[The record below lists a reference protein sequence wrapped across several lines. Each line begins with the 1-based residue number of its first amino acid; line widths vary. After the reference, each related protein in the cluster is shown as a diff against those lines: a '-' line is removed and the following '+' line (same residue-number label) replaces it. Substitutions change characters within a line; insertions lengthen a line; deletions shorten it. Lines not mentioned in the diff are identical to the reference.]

1 MSSGTFI
8 ILLPTASCLSALPGR
23 YHLQRRQA
31 LHLRS
36 CLNLETHRHEI
47 SFSLVVIQRLHNHLS
62 ASHAFSTRLLYNCL
76 LSQMINYDA
85 ELGGCLG
92 RHPRAIFCKRP
103 ATQEG
108 DGFDEPKSRFQCVV
122 SVHTSSPDFLRLYAF
137 LRSYGRATKSSKS
150 HTACAAC

>member
-8 ILLPTASCLSALPGR
+8 IPLPTASYSSTLPGR
-23 YHLQRRQA
+23 YRLQRKQA
-31 LHLRS
+31 LHLHS
-36 CLNLETHRHEI
+36 CLNLETHHHEI
-47 SFSLVVIQRLHNHLS
+47 SFNLVVIQRLHNHLS
-62 ASHAFSTRLLYNCL
+62 ASHAFSTRFLYNSL

-108 DGFDEPKSRFQCVV
+108 DGFDEPKSWFQCVV
-122 SVHTSSPDFLRLYAF
+122 SVHASSPDFLRLYAF
-137 LRSYGRATKSSKS
+137 FCSYERAIKSSKS
-150 HTACAAC
+150 HAAC

>member
-1 MSSGTFI
+1 MSES
-8 ILLPTASCLSALPGR
+8 R
-23 YHLQRRQA
+23 D
-31 LHLRS
+31 
-36 CLNLETHRHEI
+36 HRHEI

-62 ASHAFSTRLLYNCL
+62 ASHAFSTCLLCNSL

-122 SVHTSSPDFLRLYAF
+122 SAHASSPDFLRLYAF
-137 LRSYGRATKSSKS
+137 CRSYERAIKSSKKS
-150 HTACAAC
+150 YCLRCLLTFPSNNCTILTYSPVSVLIALNLKNGV